1 MAIPYNFY
9 FLHADCKVVKLPYY
23 ARISGKVKGKI
34 QKYVGTKKY
43 FNQVRSILHFEIKET
58 TFEFDYF
65 TAISGVFF
73 CQPYRYLSQTFGA
86 DGHFGC

>member
-73 CQPYRYLSQTFGA
+73 ANYIDMFHKPLVLMVILRC
-86 DGHFGC
+86 

>member
-34 QKYVGTKKY
+34 QKYVGTKIY

-58 TFEFDYF
+58 TF
-65 TAISGVFF
+65 
-73 CQPYRYLSQTFGA
+73 
-86 DGHFGC
+86 